1 MLAQGYNP
9 STWDLKTGGSEV
21 RAHPQYTARVFI
33 CFWCMSEYVMS
44 VGVVCVGVC
53 ACVHQGGQ
61 KKTLGVLL
69 SGLHL
74 IPLK

>member
-1 MLAQGYNP
+1 
-9 STWDLKTGGSEV
+9 
-21 RAHPQYTARVFI
+21 
-33 CFWCMSEYVMS
+33 MSEYVMR

-69 SGLHL
+69 NSLHL
-74 IPLK
+74 IPLKQELG